1 MSKKKSFREFRLIE
15 IKNSKEIDLIRKFI
29 HPCYEGFQRIF
40 FSDDNKFM
48 FEELEDSRCFFY
60 EWKEENSKWGL
71 LSRINSFP
79 TYL

>member
-1 MSKKKSFREFRLIE
+1 
-15 IKNSKEIDLIRKFI
+15 
-29 HPCYEGFQRIF
+29 
-40 FSDDNKFM
+40 M

-79 TYL
+79 TYLQPFHCYRSIISPDLQRYIDYNAMFK